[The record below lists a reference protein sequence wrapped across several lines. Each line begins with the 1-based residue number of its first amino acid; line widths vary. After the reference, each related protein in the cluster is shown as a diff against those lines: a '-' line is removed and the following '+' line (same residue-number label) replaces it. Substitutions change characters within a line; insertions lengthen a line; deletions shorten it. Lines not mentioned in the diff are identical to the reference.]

1 MGGHEFDA
9 IGAAAQAIASYQM
22 GGFYGSLGSVLN
34 TAREQFQPKLGGDV
48 GRIMDQLFG
57 SNRYANCVPVS
68 VVIPAGARVTGIEF
82 QAADGSGTRPCFIG
96 QDCQV
101 GWSRFDPPQY
111 FQAGNELVI
120 SSIFRNWSA
129 DRTRDVTM
137 TVRFVY

>member
-1 MGGHEFDA
+1 
-9 IGAAAQAIASYQM
+9 M
-22 GGFYGSLGSVLN
+22 GGFYGSLSSVLE

-48 GRIMDQLFG
+48 GKIMDQLFG

-68 VVIPAGARVTGIEF
+68 VVIPAGARVTFIEY

-101 GWSRFDPPQY
+101 GWSRFDLPQY
-111 FQAGNELVI
+111 FQAGNELVV

-129 DRTRDVTM
+129 DRTRNVTM
-137 TVRFVY
+137 TVHFTY